1 MSSTRRQASHAGTS
15 YNALKQARQSFI
27 LSFLT
32 RSKNRKPTDVIEESY
47 QKKEE
52 ELSTPDHTK
61 EWFSRPPVQK
71 FVPSKQHPNLTVPII
86 SNNQICNSSEV
97 DLLIYFHSLWSHSEH
112 RRVLRESWANKNVFS
127 DIKVRVI
134 FILGKPP
141 TREDQL
147 KINNENLKT
156 RDIIQGNFMDTQQN
170 LTLKS
175 IHAMQWINDNC
186 LQAKYIVKAD
196 DDMFV
201 NIFF

>member
-1 MSSTRRQASHAGTS
+1 MRGGRSWNIARCSETTFACLVIGACVFTVISTMMSSTRRQASHAGTS

-97 DLLIYFHSLWSHSEH
+97 DLLIYFHSLWSHFEH

-134 FILGKPP
+134 FILANRRQER
-141 TREDQL
+141 T
-147 KINNENLKT
+147 
-156 RDIIQGNFMDTQQN
+156 
-170 LTLKS
+170 S
-175 IHAMQWINDNC
+175 
-186 LQAKYIVKAD
+186 
-196 DDMFV
+196 
-201 NIFF
+201 